1 MNKPD
6 LSKMRVEIKWA
17 EDMWQQ
23 IKDATMTTV
32 GKDKGGYPN
41 HDWKLK
47 LLMAEHSPIRL
58 GFVILK
64 IYDAPQ
70 FVHGHLV
77 RHSNGVVPFV
87 SSLRSD
93 RNNYNEVPDRNTL
106 QSATYYFNFQALINV
121 ARKRLCNC
129 ASYETQKAFKMIKD
143 EIVKFEPEAASRMVR
158 ECVYRNGLCAMS
170 MGFYEGVNLSL
181 AYCNNC
187 GHEELNMDICP
198 NCGSSDLTKIERMN
212 GYLSYSRVHG
222 DTRLNDAKMAEI
234 ADRKSM

>member
-23 IKDATMTTV
+23 VKDATMTTV

-121 ARKRLCNC
+121 AKKDYVIVLVTKHRKHLR
-129 ASYETQKAFKMIKD
+129 
-143 EIVKFEPEAASRMVR
+143 
-158 ECVYRNGLCAMS
+158 
-170 MGFYEGVNLSL
+170 
-181 AYCNNC
+181 
-187 GHEELNMDICP
+187 
-198 NCGSSDLTKIERMN
+198 
-212 GYLSYSRVHG
+212 
-222 DTRLNDAKMAEI
+222 
-234 ADRKSM
+234 

>member
-23 IKDATMTTV
+23 IKDATMTTI
-32 GKDKGGYPN
+32 GKDKGSYPD

-47 LLMAEHSPIRL
+47 LLMAEHSPVRL

-93 RNNYNEVPDRNTL
+93 RNTIMKFLIETHYRVLHITL
-106 QSATYYFNFQALINV
+106 I
-121 ARKRLCNC
+121 
-129 ASYETQKAFKMIKD
+129 FK
-143 EIVKFEPEAASRMVR
+143 
-158 ECVYRNGLCAMS
+158 L
-170 MGFYEGVNLSL
+170 
-181 AYCNNC
+181 
-187 GHEELNMDICP
+187 
-198 NCGSSDLTKIERMN
+198 
-212 GYLSYSRVHG
+212 
-222 DTRLNDAKMAEI
+222 
-234 ADRKSM
+234 